1 MARRYD
7 GHDIDR
13 IRRASVTSPSRSA
26 GHTSISVT
34 PITGEINRYTS
45 SGQLTS
51 RLSPRE
57 ARRER
62 ERERVKAQELYRKE
76 LISQIDGSYTAP
88 PSRRRKSRSPDRAVR
103 SILKSVC
110 GSSRG
115 PMMSYL
121 QRLLLDGVEAAGP
134 VPGDWRVRTPAR
146 VRRYSPPYREP
157 STPAAKSPHN
167 HDSPREWYERERES
181 ETLNM
186 SPNKRYAAEL
196 GAQVAEKQ
204 ARDRRAREQ
213 EMMRDRILEEK
224 LRRDRCDDG
233 TGRSG
238 SVMASRR
245 IIGNPFGREVSEEQP
260 RCESERSHKQRQRHV
275 IDIDAE
281 WAEWYSRHPEADRK
295 RNGDVKA
302 VPDIETVAAIDYTDG
317 RRELKIGN
325 SAEAADPVSKIA
337 DGPENEDTL
346 DTSSVDEPPHNGSSD
361 PFGGQLEEKSPP
373 SPLGASVESEKLST
387 QPVLQESDFVLDQL
401 RIEMDNLRADMEAN
415 RRRLRRE
422 IDRINS
428 ARLPCT
434 SDLIQRASPRWAG
447 GTREM
452 VDATDRA
459 EDGGG
464 SSNGEEYLLESWVCS
479 GSVIGDP
486 APGEWGCGSV
496 HGEVEVIDGFE
507 AWSEDVGSDEGER
520 MEAREVEV
528 RSPAEYFNLR
538 PDKPGEY

>member
-1 MARRYD
+1 
-7 GHDIDR
+7 
-13 IRRASVTSPSRSA
+13 
-26 GHTSISVT
+26 
-34 PITGEINRYTS
+34 INRYTS

-62 ERERVKAQELYRKE
+62 ERGRVKAQELYRKE
-76 LISQIDGSYTAP
+76 LLSQIDGSYTAP
-88 PSRRRKSRSPDRAVR
+88 PSRRIGKSRSPDRAVR

-146 VRRYSPPYREP
+146 VQRYSPPYREP

-204 ARDRRAREQ
+204 ARDRRAREE
-213 EMMRDRILEEK
+213 EMMRDRILEAK

-233 TGRSG
+233 TERSG

-302 VPDIETVAAIDYTDG
+302 VPDIETVAAIDYTG
-317 RRELKIGN
+317 GSRELEIGN
-325 SAEAADPVSKIA
+325 HAEAAGPVSKIA
-337 DGPENEDTL
+337 GGAENEGTL
-346 DTSSVDEPPHNGSSD
+346 DTSSVDEPPHHGSSD
-361 PFGGQLEEKSPP
+361 PIGGQPEEKSPP
-373 SPLGASVESEKLST
+373 PPLGASEESEKLST

-401 RIEMDNLRADMEAN
+401 RIEMDNLRADMEV
-415 RRRLRRE
+415 R
-422 IDRINS
+422 
-428 ARLPCT
+428 
-434 SDLIQRASPRWAG
+434 
-447 GTREM
+447 
-452 VDATDRA
+452 
-459 EDGGG
+459 
-464 SSNGEEYLLESWVCS
+464 
-479 GSVIGDP
+479 
-486 APGEWGCGSV
+486 
-496 HGEVEVIDGFE
+496 
-507 AWSEDVGSDEGER
+507 DEGTTIFLHLSR
-520 MEAREVEV
+520 C
-528 RSPAEYFNLR
+528 
-538 PDKPGEY
+538 